1 MDNYSSLLQF
11 LDELSESDKTE
22 AGAKASGLVRQSLQ
36 FDNYF
41 LLRLLY
47 KVLSQAETVA
57 SSTQRHD
64 LDLYQTQMKLEQLK
78 ADVVAMRCDNEFDDF
93 WSDVSEGAR
102 PLKVNE
108 PKLQRPRKVPRR
120 LDDNSTTQHYFTSV
134 AELYRQR
141 YFEIIDTLTSGLD
154 DRFPSAV
161 FEHMADIEKF
171 LTGQSEGDRIVGF
184 YMDDLDAA

>member
-57 SSTQRHD
+57 SSIQRHD

-102 PLKVNE
+102 LLKVNE

-120 LDDNSTTQHYFTSV
+120 LDNNSTAQHYFTSV
-134 AELYRQR
+134 A
-141 YFEIIDTLTSGLD
+141 
-154 DRFPSAV
+154 
-161 FEHMADIEKF
+161 
-171 LTGQSEGDRIVGF
+171 
-184 YMDDLDAA
+184 